1 MVIACTLDSIELCYW
16 KGKHIQRNCDG
27 SGWQYVA
34 QEKEPDCIPVSFDI
48 EQTYEIF
55 SLLNDYW
62 GDFNACP
69 DCITME
75 QVAKKW
81 EQNYGMEL
89 VGLSHDTLTFQS
101 NRQLSEK
108 EAARII
114 EEAAGLQAEI
124 INCRKQEQIN
134 TISET
139 GTVTLWWD

>member
-1 MVIACTLDSIELCYW
+1 MVITCTLDSIELCYW

-34 QEKEPDCIPVSFDI
+34 QKKEPDCIPVSFDVA
-48 EQTYEIF
+48 QTYEIF
-55 SLLNDYW
+55 SFLEEYW
-62 GDFNACP
+62 GDFNSCP
-69 DCITME
+69 DSKTMGV
-75 QVAKKW
+75 VAKRW
-81 EQNYGMEL
+81 EQIYGLKL

-124 INCRKQEQIN
+124 INCRKQEQIE